1 MGYSEELVQSV
12 DQEAGAGLGPL
23 PASRQQSSIRSVNP
37 ATGELLRVFEPH
49 GVQEIDKRIHLAEE
63 SFKAYSK
70 TSFSER
76 SRWMINAAE
85 LLEAEGPDL
94 ASTMTKEMGKT
105 YASAKA
111 EVAKCAVTMRWFAEN
126 AESLL
131 AEEHP
136 SVMGGTARVLYR
148 PIGPVLAVMPWN
160 FPFWQVTRFVA
171 PALMAGNVGLLKHA
185 SNVPQCALAF
195 EDVIRRA
202 GFPEGVFQ
210 CLLIGSDAVGSVI
223 ADPRVRAVTLTGSD
237 GAGMSVASLAGKSL
251 KKTVLELGGSD
262 PFIVMPSCDLA
273 RAVSVA
279 VDARVQ
285 NNGQSCIAAK
295 RFIIESSVYD
305 QFVEAFVSKM
315 RSLRIGD
322 PFDPSTD
329 VGPLATEAVRTDADS
344 QVSDAVAKGAELLCG
359 GSSLKGPGFY
369 YEPTAITAIT
379 EDMRVHCEEVFAPVA
394 LLYEAKD
401 AQDALKIANTTPYGL
416 GASVWTSD
424 PSEQEFFAEEIEA
437 GMVFFNSMVA
447 STPELPFGGIKRSG
461 YGRELSGHGI
471 KEFCNIKTVKIAD

>member
-1 MGYSEELVQSV
+1 MDHAEDLSEM
-12 DQEAGAGLGPL
+12 AGRGDPPGARPVSTQ
-23 PASRQQSSIRSVNP
+23 PKQSSIRSVNP
-37 ATGELLRVFEPH
+37 ATGELLRIFEPH
-49 GVQEIDKRIHLAEE
+49 GVQEIDRRLQLAEE
-63 SFKAYSK
+63 SFRTYSK

-76 SRWMINAAE
+76 SRWMTNAAE

-131 AEEHP
+131 IEEHP
-136 SVMGGTARVLYR
+136 NVMGGTARVLYR

-195 EDVIRRA
+195 EDIIRRA

-210 CLLIGSDAVGSVI
+210 CLLIGSEAVGSVI

-237 GAGMSVASLAGKSL
+237 AAGMSVASLAGKSL

-262 PFIVMPSCDLA
+262 PYVVMPSCDLA

-295 RFIIESSVYD
+295 RFIIESSIYD
-305 QFVEAFVSKM
+305 QFVEGFVAKM
-315 RSLRIGD
+315 TALHIGD

-329 VGPLATEAVRTDADS
+329 VGPLATEAVRADADS
-344 QVSDAVAKGAELLCG
+344 QVSDAIAKGAQLLCG
-359 GSSLKGPGFY
+359 GSSLEGPGYY
-369 YEPTAITAIT
+369 YEPTVITAIT
-379 EDMRVHCEEVFAPVA
+379 KDMRVHCEEVFAPVA
-394 LLYEAKD
+394 LLYEARD
-401 AQDALKIANTTPYGL
+401 AEDAIKIANSTPYGL
-416 GASVWTSD
+416 GASVWTND
-424 PSEQEFFAEEIEA
+424 TNEQEVFAEEIEA

-471 KEFCNIKTVKIAD
+471 KEFCNIKTVKIAH